1 MQKKCKW
8 KKAKKSENKNKLLS
22 TYRYGMSHQ
31 FTASQNFPYNLHIK
45 YISLKVFGR
54 FFAYTCSPPDLAE
67 PYISNAF
74 ICHSFPLSP
83 STNVHR
89 TKRESER
96 ASIEYDEEKGKFI
109 ASKLF
114 HSKCWTIFC
123 ERRQLLILTFSSSQ
137 NHFRLHANSPRNEW
151 KRDYVQ
157 WNLWYFNV
165 SII

>member
-54 FFAYTCSPPDLAE
+54 FFAYTCSPPD
-67 PYISNAF
+67 
-74 ICHSFPLSP
+74 SFGWAIHFERIYLPFFSTFTFNKCSP
-83 STNVHR
+83 NK
-89 TKRESER
+89 KRER

-114 HSKCWTIFC
+114 HSKCWTFLRKAAITDLNF
-123 ERRQLLILTFSSSQ
+123 FSESKS
-137 NHFRLHANSPRNEW
+137 FSVACKFTPKRMKARLRTM
-151 KRDYVQ
+151 KFMV
-157 WNLWYFNV
+157 F
-165 SII
+165 

>member
-54 FFAYTCSPPDLAE
+54 FFAYTCSPPD
-67 PYISNAF
+67 
-74 ICHSFPLSP
+74 SFGWAIHFERIYLPFFSTFTFNKCSP
-83 STNVHR
+83 NK
-89 TKRESER
+89 KRER

-123 ERRQLLILTFSSSQ
+123 ERRQLLILTFSPSQ
-137 NHFRLHANSPRNEW
+137 NHFQLHANSPRNEW
-151 KRDYVQ
+151 KLDYVQ